1 MVTFY
6 KEFGSIDNHKVD
18 NDDYQILMD
27 SHKNIPQHL
36 PLGYRDL
43 KKDDLIR

>member
-1 MVTFY
+1 MMMTFY
-6 KEFGSIDNHKVD
+6 KEFGSIDNHKAD

-36 PLGYRDL
+36 PWG
-43 KKDDLIR
+43 IEI